1 MATIYLAGP
10 IDKVSAESAS
20 TWREEAGRILA
31 VEFNHVV
38 CDPNRTWVTNPETR
52 GAHTDRECMAIVHAD
67 LAAVSAVDALLVF
80 SDKNTLACGTYIEVG
95 YAYSLNKTIA
105 FFTTGIFPGFV
116 SGLAHF
122 SPHMRCFFNLREA
135 CEWLNKSLDWTT
147 NDN

>member
-52 GAHTDRECMAIVHAD
+52 GRHLPRENAAIVSAD
-67 LAAVSAVDALLVF
+67 LSAVSAVDALLVF

-116 SGLAHF
+116 LGLAYDNEKIHCF
-122 SPHMRCFFNLREA
+122 SNLRNA
-135 CEWLNKSLDWTT
+135 CEWLNYSLGWHPT
-147 NDN
+147 DN